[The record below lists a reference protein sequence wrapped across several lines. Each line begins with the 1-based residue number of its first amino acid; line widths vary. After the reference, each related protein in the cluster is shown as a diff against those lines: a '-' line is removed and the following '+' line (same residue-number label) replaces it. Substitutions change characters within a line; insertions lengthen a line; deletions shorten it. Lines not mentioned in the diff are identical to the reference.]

1 VEYSKLC
8 RYCQSSNPDIAQFC
22 VNCGKN
28 LGGVK
33 TKFDAL
39 KRKMS
44 HQAKEKLEGLRTS
57 LDARINQYLNRLD
70 TNDDLKVGNV
80 SIPDSKRESIRNALL
95 SFQER
100 IGGEPETTLEF
111 QEWLKDL
118 PERIENER
126 CIVCFGGWGKTDEL
140 VVCKHCQSGGHKV
153 HLEKWIINQN
163 SCPLCRQ
170 RLNKNDLITVYV

>member
-1 VEYSKLC
+1 L
-8 RYCQSSNPDIAQFC
+8 NPDIAQFC

-33 TKFDAL
+33 TKFNAL

-44 HQAKEKLEGLRTS
+44 HQAKEKLERLRIS
-57 LDARINQYLNRLD
+57 LDSKINQYLHSID
-70 TNDDLKVGNV
+70 QQDGLKIGNV
-80 SIPDSKRESIRNALL
+80 SIPDSKKESIRNALL

-100 IGGEPETTLEF
+100 IAVEAESTTEF

-126 CIVCFGGWGKTDEL
+126 CIVCFGKWEKTDEL
-140 VVCKHCQSGGHKV
+140 VVCKHCQSGGHKD
-153 HLEKWIINQN
+153 HLEKWILNQN

-170 RLNKNDLITVYV
+170 GLNKNDLIVIYL